1 MSMERPTCLA
11 DFTRP
16 ELIIPRLRST
26 SAELVIGELTDK
38 LEQTGSLEN
47 RTVFL
52 DAVRVRERLSP
63 TSCAPGWALPHA
75 RLADLPKLTFALGT
89 ALQPLTWLGEQ
100 KASVKIVWL
109 FAVPESETR
118 AYLNLIA
125 SIARFSQNAV
135 LVDQLTKA
143 VDASAIFDVLLQAPL
158 PASRSA
164 PPEKSFFPS
173 LAGR

>member
-1 MSMERPTCLA
+1 MSMGRLVCLA

-26 SAELVIGELTDK
+26 EPEQVIGELTDK
-38 LEQTGSLEN
+38 LEQTGNLEN
-47 RTVFL
+47 RAVFL

-75 RLADLPKLTFALGT
+75 RLADLPKLTFALGK

-118 AYLNLIA
+118 AYLSLIA
-125 SIARFSQNAV
+125 SIARFSQNA
-135 LVDQLTKA
+135 LLMDQLAKA
-143 VDASAIFDVLLQAPL
+143 VDASAIFNILLQTSF

-164 PPEKSFFPS
+164 PPEKSFPL

>member
-1 MSMERPTCLA
+1 MSTNRSTCLA

-16 ELIIPRLRST
+16 ELIIPQLRST
-26 SAELVIGELTDK
+26 AVEQVISELAHK
-38 LEQTGSLEN
+38 LEQTGRVEN
-47 RTVFL
+47 RTAFL
-52 DAVRVRERLSP
+52 EAVIARERLCP

-75 RLADLPKLTFALGT
+75 RLADLPQLTFAFGKSLE
-89 ALQPLTWLGEQ
+89 PLTWLGEQ

-135 LVDQLTKA
+135 LVDQLTTA
-143 VDASAIFDVLLQAPL
+143 VDASAIFDVLLQSPL